1 MDAEVIV
8 VGAGP
13 VGLLLAGDLA
23 AAGRSVVLL
32 ERRPPGLSNLTRA
45 LAVHA
50 RTLEY
55 LDARGLADDLIDRGR
70 RVARPRGI
78 AGVELDLTGLRTRFP
93 FLLVTPQYEVERL
106 LERRARKAGADIRYG
121 TEAIGVEQWE
131 AAVTVRV
138 RRAGSSGAGG
148 DGNAGGGTGDALRA
162 RWVVGTDGHR
172 STVREAVGLP
182 FPGQTFPASLVLADV
197 RLAGPPQGPVRAD
210 ARDNAFALIA
220 SFGDGRYRV
229 VGWDPRNEVP
239 EDTPVDLDELRE
251 ITRRV
256 LGTDFGMR
264 DAQWLSRLRSEERQ
278 VPTYRVGRVFLA
290 GDAAH
295 VHSPA
300 GGQGMNTGL
309 QDAGNLSWKL
319 VAALEGRPGAGDLL
333 DTYHAER
340 HPIGA
345 LALRSSG
352 ALLRAA
358 VLRPAPARAV
368 RDLAVRLFA
377 DTPALRDRGLG
388 QVTGIG
394 LGYRAERGAHPLVGR
409 QAPDLALADG
419 FPGGAPG
426 GPSDTGRAPS
436 RLYGVL
442 RAGRFV
448 LVTPA
453 GEPSPFAGTPDA
465 DRVWHV
471 RWANPDRRT
480 ALLIRPDAHIAGA
493 TEARDPARRAEDL
506 RAALARRGG
515 AG

>member
-23 AAGRSVVLL
+23 AAGRSVTLL

-55 LDARGLADDLIDRGR
+55 LDARGLADELIDRGR
-70 RVARPRGI
+70 RVSRPRGI
-78 AGVELDLTGLRTRFP
+78 AGIELDLSGLRTRFP
-93 FLLVTPQYEVERL
+93 FVLVTPQYEVERL
-106 LERRARKAGADIRYG
+106 LERRARKAGVDIRYG
-121 TEAIGVEQWE
+121 TGAIGVEQDP
-131 AAVTVRV
+131 AVVTVRV
-138 RRAGSSGAGG
+138 RRADSPVTEGDADAVGAPEG
-148 DGNAGGGTGDALRA
+148 ALRA

-182 FPGQTFPASLVLADV
+182 FPGHTFPASLVLADV
-197 RLAGPPQGPVRAD
+197 RMTEPPPGPVRAD
-210 ARDNAFALIA
+210 ARENAFALVA

-229 VGWDPRNEVP
+229 VGWDTRNEVP
-239 EDTPVDLDELRE
+239 EDTPVALDELRE

-256 LGTDFGMR
+256 LGTDFGMH
-264 DAQWLSRLRSEERQ
+264 DAGWLSRLRSEERQ

-319 VAALEGRPGAGDLL
+319 VAALEGRPGSGDLL
-333 DTYHAER
+333 DTYDAER
-340 HPIGA
+340 HPIGE

-358 VLRPAPARAV
+358 VLRPAPARGA
-368 RDLAVRLFA
+368 RDLLARLFA
-377 DTPALRDRGLG
+377 GTPALRDRALG

-394 LGYRAERGAHPLVGR
+394 LGYRAGRGTRPLVGR
-409 QAPDLALADG
+409 RAPDLALA
-419 FPGGAPG
+419 G
-426 GPSDTGRAPS
+426 GPADGPSSAPQTPS
-436 RLYGVL
+436 RLYEAL

-448 LVTPA
+448 LITPQ
-453 GEPSPFAGTPDA
+453 GEPSPFTGTPDA
-465 DRVWHV
+465 DRVRHV
-471 RWANPDRRT
+471 WWANPDRRT
-480 ALLIRPDAHIAGA
+480 ALLIRPDAHIVGVGDAP
-493 TEARDPARRAEDL
+493 DPARRAEDL
-506 RAALARRGG
+506 RAALARHGG

>member
-13 VGLLLAGDLA
+13 TGLLLAGDLA

-55 LDARGLADDLIDRGR
+55 LDARGLADELIDRGR
-70 RVARPRGI
+70 RVSRPRGI
-78 AGVELDLTGLRTRFP
+78 AGIELDLTGLRTRFP

-106 LERRARKAGADIRYG
+106 LERRARKAGVDIRYG
-121 TEAIGVEQWE
+121 TGAIGVEQDP

-138 RRAGSSGAGG
+138 RRAGSPGDGGNGDGG
-148 DGNAGGGTGDALRA
+148 DGGGATEDALRA

-172 STVREAVGLP
+172 STVREAIGLP

-197 RLAGPPQGPVRAD
+197 RLADPPPGPVRAD
-210 ARDNAFALIA
+210 ARDNAFALVA

-264 DAQWLSRLRSEERQ
+264 DAEWLSRLRSEERQ

-333 DTYHAER
+333 DTYDTER

-358 VLRPAPARAV
+358 LLRPAPARAV
-368 RDLAVRLFA
+368 RDLVVRLFA
-377 DTPALRDRGLG
+377 GTPALRDRGLG

-409 QAPDLALADG
+409 RAPDLAWAGGSSGGSSGTADG
-419 FPGGAPG
+419 
-426 GPSDTGRAPS
+426 PS
-436 RLYGVL
+436 RLYEAL

-453 GEPSPFAGTPDA
+453 GEASPFAGTPDA
-465 DRVWHV
+465 DRVRHV
-471 RWANPDRRT
+471 QWANPQRRT
-480 ALLIRPDAHIAGA
+480 ALLIRPDAHVAGV
-493 TEARDPARRAEDL
+493 TEARAPARRAEEL
-506 RAALARRGG
+506 RAALTRRGG